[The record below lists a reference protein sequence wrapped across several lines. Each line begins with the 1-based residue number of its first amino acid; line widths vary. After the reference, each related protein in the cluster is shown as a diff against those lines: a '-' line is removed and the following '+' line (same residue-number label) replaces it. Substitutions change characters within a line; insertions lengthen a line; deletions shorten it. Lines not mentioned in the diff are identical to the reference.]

1 MGSRHLT
8 NRLFHRDAWA
18 RALDRGEE
26 KLGYNALSALSA
38 QVICAHYAAIIQL
51 TGEIRSN
58 RDPGKTQARA
68 AELHS
73 RVEQLQQLLPYA
85 TPAQRRQITDAQR
98 TAQYAQSIVPPPDA
112 HSRRTEITYYS
123 VRIPAM
129 NGHFYYLGTQPYH
142 PGDVVI
148 IPFGGENKLTCGIVE
163 EVFCRDY
170 WKMPL
175 PLWKMKYIDA
185 TAPQEIAEEYWRQCG
200 ERF

>member
-1 MGSRHLT
+1 MGSRYLT
-8 NRLFHRDAWA
+8 NRLFHRDAWMQ
-18 RALDRGEE
+18 ALNRGEE

-58 RDPGKTQARA
+58 QDSGKTQARA
-68 AELHS
+68 AEILS

-129 NGHFYYLGTQPYH
+129 NGHFYYLGTQQYH
-142 PGDVVI
+142 PGDVVV

-185 TAPQEIAEEYWRQCG
+185 TAPQEIAEEYWRQCA

>member
-1 MGSRHLT
+1 MGSRYLT
-8 NRLFHRDAWA
+8 NRLFHRDAWLQ
-18 RALDRGEE
+18 ALNRGEE

-58 RDPGKTQARA
+58 QDSGKTQARA
-68 AELHS
+68 AEILS

-129 NGHFYYLGTQPYH
+129 NGHFYYLGTQQYH
-142 PGDVVI
+142 PGDVVV

-163 EVFCRDY
+163 EVFCKDY

-185 TAPQEIAEEYWRQCG
+185 TAPQEIAEEYWRQK
-200 ERF
+200 EAHL

>member
-1 MGSRHLT
+1 MGSRYLS

-18 RALDRGEE
+18 QALDRGEE

-51 TGEIRSN
+51 TGDIRSN
-58 RDPGKTQARA
+58 QDPGKTQARA
-68 AELHS
+68 AEILS

-129 NGHFYYLGTQPYH
+129 NGHFYYLGTQQYH

-170 WKMPL
+170 WEMPL

>member
-1 MGSRHLT
+1 MQ
-8 NRLFHRDAWA
+8 
-18 RALDRGEE
+18 ALDRSEE
-26 KLGYNALSALSA
+26 KLSYNALSALSA

-58 RDPGKTQARA
+58 QDPGKTQARA
-68 AELHS
+68 AELLS
-73 RVEQLQQLLPYA
+73 RVGQLQKLLPYA
-85 TPAQRRQITDAQR
+85 TPAQRRQIADAQR
-98 TAQYAQSIVPPPDA
+98 TAQYAQSIVSSPERA
-112 HSRRTEITYYS
+112 ASRTEITYYS

-163 EVFCRDY
+163 EVFRRDY

-185 TAPQEIAEEYWRQCG
+185 TAPQEIAEEYWRQCA

>member
-1 MGSRHLT
+1 MGSRYLT

-26 KLGYNALSALSA
+26 KLGYNALSVLSA

-58 RDPGKTQARA
+58 QDPGKTQARA
-68 AELHS
+68 AELLS

-98 TAQYAQSIVPPPDA
+98 TAQYAQSIAPPPDA

-129 NGHFYYLGTQPYH
+129 NGHFYYLGTQQYH
-142 PGDVVI
+142 PGDVVV

>member
-1 MGSRHLT
+1 MGSRYLT
-8 NRLFHRDAWA
+8 NRLFHRDAWMQ
-18 RALDRGEE
+18 ALDRGEE
-26 KLGYNALSALSA
+26 KLGYNALSELSA

-51 TGEIRSN
+51 TGEVRSN
-58 RDPGKTQARA
+58 QDPGKTQARA
-68 AELHS
+68 AELLS
-73 RVEQLQQLLPYA
+73 RVGQLQKLLPYA
-85 TPAQRRQITDAQR
+85 TPAQRRQIADAQR
-98 TAQYAQSIVPPPDA
+98 TAQYARSIVSSPERA
-112 HSRRTEITYYS
+112 ASRTEITYYS

-163 EVFCRDY
+163 EVFRRDY

-185 TAPQEIAEEYWRQCG
+185 TAPQEIAEEYWRQCA

>member
-1 MGSRHLT
+1 MGSRYLT

-26 KLGYNALSALSA
+26 KLGYNALSVLSA

-58 RDPGKTQARA
+58 QDSGKTQARA
-68 AELHS
+68 AELLS
-73 RVEQLQQLLPYA
+73 RVEQLQKLLPYA

-98 TAQYAQSIVPPPDA
+98 TAQYAQSIVPPPNA

-129 NGHFYYLGTQPYH
+129 NGHFYYLGTQQYH
-142 PGDVVI
+142 PGDVVV

>member
-1 MGSRHLT
+1 MGSRYLT

-68 AELHS
+68 AELLS
-73 RVEQLQQLLPYA
+73 RVEQLQKLLPYA

-129 NGHFYYLGTQPYH
+129 NGHFYYLGTQQYH
-142 PGDVVI
+142 PGDVVV

>member
-1 MGSRHLT
+1 MGPRYLT

-26 KLGYNALSALSA
+26 KLGYNALSVLSA

-58 RDPGKTQARA
+58 QDSGKTQARA
-68 AELHS
+68 AELLS
-73 RVEQLQQLLPYA
+73 RVEQLQKLLPYA

-98 TAQYAQSIVPPPDA
+98 TAQYAQSIVPPPNA

-129 NGHFYYLGTQPYH
+129 NGHFYYLGTQQYH
-142 PGDVVI
+142 PGDVVV